1 MAEIRHRTLRVAG
14 RPTHVAEAGEGPLV
28 VLVHGFPELWYSW
41 RHQLTGL
48 AEAGFHAVAPDMR
61 GYGGSPGPAE
71 ADQYTIHHL
80 VGDIVALIGAL
91 GADRAVVAGHDWG
104 SQVAWHTALLR
115 PDLVR
120 GVAGMS
126 IPYRPRAGL
135 PPLPAM
141 RRAMG
146 EDFYMLRFQQPGPVD
161 AELARDPAASVRRLL
176 TATSGEAPP
185 FDPVLPADG
194 GFLDRCPEPERLPGW
209 LTERDVE
216 VYAEA
221 LAGTGFTG
229 GLNWYRNLHR
239 NWDLTAP
246 LNRARIRVPALYLA
260 GDRDFVVQG
269 TEPARL
275 DAELRQW
282 APQLRKAVILP
293 GCGHWTQQERPAEVT
308 AALAEFA
315 ASLD

>member
-1 MAEIRHRTLRVAG
+1 MAEIVHRTLRVAG
-14 RPTHVAEAGEGPLV
+14 RRMHVAEAGEGPLI

-48 AEAGFHAVAPDMR
+48 AEAGYRAVAPDMR
-61 GYGGSPGPAE
+61 GYGLSECPAE

-80 VGDIVALIGAL
+80 VGDVVALIGAL

-104 SQVAWHTALLR
+104 SQVAWHTALMR

-126 IPYRPRAGL
+126 IPYRPRPGL

-146 EDFYMLRFQQPGPVD
+146 ERFYMLYFQEPGR
-161 AELARDPAASVRRLL
+161 AERELSRDTPAALRRLL
-176 TATSGEAPP
+176 AGTGGGAAP
-185 FDPVLPADG
+185 FDPVVPEGG
-194 GFLDRCPEPERLPGW
+194 GFLDLYPEPDRLPDW
-209 LTERDVE
+209 LTEEDLA
-216 VYAEA
+216 VYAGA
-221 LAGTGFTG
+221 LGATGFTG

-239 NWDLTAP
+239 NWELTAP
-246 LNRARIRVPALYLA
+246 LNKAAIQVPVLYLA
-260 GDRDFVVQG
+260 GTDDFVIRGQD
-269 TEPARL
+269 PARL
-275 DAELRQW
+275 EEELRRW
-282 APQLRKAVILP
+282 APRLHRSVLLP